1 MVGGSLHH
9 SGSKLLSIISHHHP
23 AVDVFC
29 PHAYCLMVAVWLLQ
43 LQMSCPHLTIPNV
56 KEERDGWKV
65 GIPLSGRESLF
76 QQTFP
81 YISLAKTWSHD
92 HLWLQ
97 SYMGYMAN
105 EKMNWYKPVLIRWGW
120 GRFSPQTYQG
130 PAGRKEGWIDVGV
143 CYCWHAA
150 PQKAQ
155 THSSS
160 RAYSHPVLQG
170 GCSCGHPQGQESWNR
185 SLREGQGSI
194 KVFREAEGSQ
204 TAGGGVQPYH

>member
-65 GIPLSGRESLF
+65 GMPLSGRESLF

-105 EKMNWYKPVLIRWGW
+105 EKMNWYEPVLIRWGW

-170 GCSCGHPQGQESWNR
+170 GCSCGHPRGKSP
-185 SLREGQGSI
+185 GTG
-194 KVFREAEGSQ
+194 A
-204 TAGGGVQPYH
+204 